1 MGTLTNPGLQLGVE
15 GTPLIGGF
23 SPEFAVFIINN
34 NCLIKT
40 PGGGL
45 AARMGNAFARGS
57 QGLLYRPWL
66 ALEMQRSM

>member
-23 SPEFAVFIINN
+23 SPELICIIIKHGCLLKPRAVV
-34 NCLIKT
+34 L
-40 PGGGL
+40 L
-45 AARMGNAFARGS
+45 RMGNAFARGS

-66 ALEMQRSM
+66 ALEMQR